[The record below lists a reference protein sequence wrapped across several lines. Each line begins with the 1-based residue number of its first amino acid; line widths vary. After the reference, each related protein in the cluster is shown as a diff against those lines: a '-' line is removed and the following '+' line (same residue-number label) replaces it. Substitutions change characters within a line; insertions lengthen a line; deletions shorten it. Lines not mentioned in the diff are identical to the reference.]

1 MLPFTGSPLDRR
13 SDKRNDPAWVAERL
27 VGARILPLWQGQVLV
42 TGSPVLKAAAVPLEV
57 AQTLVTPLGVMVF
70 LGLEE
75 ADFGE
80 GRAVFAFD
88 VSGSPDAAEVL
99 KSFGEFR
106 DLRTSSLVL
115 RRKDLA
121 ILSQAKGMIE
131 WHSRNGFCARCGAK
145 TEIADAGTKRVC
157 PLCGT
162 EHFPRTDPAV
172 IMLATYGERCLLA
185 RNVNWTPDF
194 YSCLAGFMEPGES
207 IEEAVRRELHEEAG
221 IVVGAVRYFA
231 SQPWP
236 FPAALMMGCYAEAEG
251 DALKL
256 DPTEIADA
264 VWYTRDEARALL
276 EGQIEARRG
285 PMKAAIAWHL
295 IDRWVR
301 GDM

>member
-13 SDKRNDPAWVAERL
+13 SDKRSDPAWVAERL
-27 VGARILPLWQGQVLV
+27 ATARVLPLWQGQVLL
-42 TGSPVLKAAAVPLEV
+42 TGGPVLKAAAVPLEV
-57 AQTLVTPLGVMVF
+57 AQTLVTPQGVMVF

-75 ADFGE
+75 GDIGE

-88 VSGSPDAAEVL
+88 VSGSPDAPEML
-99 KSFGEFR
+99 KTFGEFR

-131 WHSRNGFCARCGAK
+131 WHSRNGFCARCGAR
-145 TEIADAGTKRVC
+145 TEVADAGTKRVC
-157 PLCGT
+157 PLCGS

-172 IMLATYGERCLLA
+172 IMLATYGERCLVA

-221 IVVGAVRYFA
+221 LVTGAVRYFA

-236 FPAALMMGCYAEAEG
+236 FPAALMMGCYAEAES
-251 DALKL
+251 DVLKL

-276 EGQIEARRG
+276 EGQIEGRRG

-295 IDRWVR
+295 IDGWVR
-301 GDM
+301 EK

>member
-13 SDKRNDPAWVAERL
+13 SDKRSDPDWVAQRL

-75 ADFGE
+75 ADLGE

-88 VSGSPDAAEVL
+88 VTASPDAPEVL

-106 DLRTSSLVL
+106 DLRTSSLIL

-145 TEIADAGTKRVC
+145 TETADAGTKRVC

-172 IMLATYGERCLLA
+172 IMLATCGERCLLA

-221 IVVGAVRYFA
+221 IIVGNVRYFA

-264 VWYTRDEARALL
+264 VWYTRDQARALL

-285 PMKAAIAWHL
+285 PIKSAIAWHL
-295 IDRWVR
+295 IDGWVR
-301 GDM
+301 SDK

>member
-27 VGARILPLWQGQVLV
+27 VGARILPLWQGQVLL

-57 AQTLVTPLGVMVF
+57 AQTLVTPQGVMVF

-75 ADFGE
+75 GDLGE
-80 GRAVFAFD
+80 TRAIFAFD
-88 VSGSPDAAEVL
+88 VSGSVDAPEML
-99 KSFGEFR
+99 KSFGAFH
-106 DLRTSSLVL
+106 DLRTASLLL
-115 RRKDLA
+115 RHKDLA

-131 WHSRNGFCARCGAK
+131 WHSRNGFCPRCGAK
-145 TEIADAGTKRVC
+145 TEVADAGTKRVC

-207 IEEAVRRELHEEAG
+207 IEEAVRRELQEESG
-221 IVVGAVRYFA
+221 IAVGNVRYCA

-236 FPAALMMGCYAEAEG
+236 FPAALMMGCYAEAES
-251 DALKL
+251 DALTL

-264 VWYTRDEARALL
+264 VWMTREEARALL
-276 EGQIEARRG
+276 EGQIEGRRG
-285 PMKAAIAWHL
+285 PIKSAIAWHL
-295 IDRWVR
+295 IDGWVR
-301 GDM
+301 GR

>member
-1 MLPFTGSPLDRR
+1 MLPFTGNPLDRR
-13 SDKRNDPAWVAERL
+13 SDKRGDTAWVAERL
-27 VGARILPLWQGQVLV
+27 VGARILPLWQGQVLL
-42 TGSPVLKAAAVPLEV
+42 TGSPVLKAAAVPLAV
-57 AQTLVTPLGVMVF
+57 AQALVTPKGVMVF

-75 ADFGE
+75 ADLGE
-80 GRAVFAFD
+80 GRGVFAFD
-88 VSGSPDAAEVL
+88 VSDHPDAPEVL
-99 KSFGEFR
+99 KPYGTFA

-157 PLCGT
+157 PLCAS

-185 RNVNWTPDF
+185 RNVNWTPEF

-221 IVVGAVRYFA
+221 VVTGAVRYFA
-231 SQPWP
+231 CQPWP
-236 FPAALMMGCYAEAEG
+236 FPAALMIGCYAEAES

-276 EGQIEARRG
+276 EGQIEGRRG

-295 IDRWVR
+295 LDGWVR
-301 GDM
+301 G